1 MFGEGVMDI
10 NGKSTLVTGG
20 ASGLGLATARRL
32 IDLGA
37 SVVIAD
43 LPSSQGKEV
52 AASLGERARFVPA
65 DVTDIGEVENA
76 VAEASLGSPLRAL
89 VHTAGSGGSVRLVN
103 KDGSRGDGDLFATIV
118 RTNLLGTF
126 NVSSVAAANM
136 AGNELIAGERGVMVW
151 TASIAAFEG
160 QIGQAGYAASKAG
173 VAGLTICA
181 ARDLATKNIRV
192 CTIAPGLMDTPML
205 AGLRDDVRQSLTSGV
220 PHPARLG
227 EPDEYAK
234 LACSIIDN
242 GYLNGE
248 TLRLDGANRMAP
260 R

>member
-1 MFGEGVMDI
+1 MDI

-76 VAEASLGSPLRAL
+76 VAEASLGSPLRVL
-89 VHTAGSGGSVRLVN
+89 VHTAGRGGSVRLVN

-126 NVSSVAAANM
+126 NVSSVAAASM

-160 QIGQAGYAASKAG
+160 RSDK
-173 VAGLTICA
+173 
-181 ARDLATKNIRV
+181 
-192 CTIAPGLMDTPML
+192 PDTPHP
-205 AGLRDDVRQSLTSGV
+205 RQVSQ
-220 PHPARLG
+220 A
-227 EPDEYAK
+227 
-234 LACSIIDN
+234 
-242 GYLNGE
+242 
-248 TLRLDGANRMAP
+248 
-260 R
+260 